1 MKLQELF
8 LTQEDKVKKAELK
21 LKGLER
27 SIEDGDTPEI
37 HNASYTIHGHHWGD
51 LRDLGFASEEEEPGT
66 SPTHVSKRWVYNGP
80 GPIKLITKYAKVEK
94 DKPVERG
101 TKERIMQ
108 PGETTDWVEVDVS

>member
-8 LTQEDKVKKAELK
+8 LTQEDEVKKAELK

-80 GPIKLITKYAKVEK
+80 GPIKLIKNMLKLKRTNL
-94 DKPVERG
+94 
-101 TKERIMQ
+101 
-108 PGETTDWVEVDVS
+108 